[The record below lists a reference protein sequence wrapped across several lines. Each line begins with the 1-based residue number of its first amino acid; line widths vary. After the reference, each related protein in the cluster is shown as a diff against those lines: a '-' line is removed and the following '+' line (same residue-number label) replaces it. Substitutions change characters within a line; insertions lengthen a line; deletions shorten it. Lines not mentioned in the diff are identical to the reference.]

1 MSSHEDEKVA
11 GEFGF
16 TDCHSHAYGPY
27 GPFPP
32 AKSRIFDPP
41 ESLLESLEEVWRAHG
56 IDWAV
61 LIQGSAYG
69 TDHAAL
75 LNAIAGDPE
84 HRRGVAILQAGVSD
98 AELIKLHQSGIRGVR
113 FNWVKHLLGQ
123 TAWERPDVLGAA
135 AALLNRVGPLGW
147 HGELHIDAELLD
159 LAEDLAPPKGMPLV
173 IDHMARLD
181 ASLGADQPSLAR
193 LLRLQE
199 REFIWVKISGADR
212 LAKRC
217 ESLQDVIPIVKAFLQ
232 QAPERCVW
240 GLDWPRLS
248 LQPKGPDTELISLL
262 DEIVEDQAQRRRVLI
277 ENPARLYDFP
287 STDVCSDSRMIPREG
302 AIIA

>member
-135 AALLNRVGPLGW
+135 AALLNRVGPLGGMF
-147 HGELHIDAELLD
+147 GELLATSVNARGVVGLIIDAGCRDVAELT
-159 LAEDLAPPKGMPLV
+159 AMRFPVWSRAISAKGTIKATLGNVNTPVVCAGVLV
-173 IDHMARLD
+173 HA
-181 ASLGADQPSLAR
+181 G
-193 LLRLQE
+193 
-199 REFIWVKISGADR
+199 
-212 LAKRC
+212 
-217 ESLQDVIPIVKAFLQ
+217 DVIIADDDGVVVVPHGVVAQTIADSE
-232 QAPERCVW
+232 ERLKKEEKKRAHLAA
-240 GLDWPRLS
+240 G
-248 LQPKGPDTELISLL
+248 ELGM
-262 DEIVEDQAQRRRVLI
+262 DI
-277 ENPARLYDFP
+277 ENMRPKLEQLGLTYYDHLDQVP
-287 STDVCSDSRMIPREG
+287 D
-302 AIIA
+302 